1 MTDRNLDLPPDTE
14 ARLDLLVAEWVE
26 HRGLST
32 ARTEQLRRVVLAMHE
47 PDAAPPAVAGSPL
60 DQGPEWWSSLFTPLL
75 TTLSQAATSGY
86 QSVWAAGEACLS
98 ASIPETCYLLP
109 AVRKVFRTPLSQVPQ
124 GPASRSPP
132 SFLPE
137 PDLRGQPVSVE
148 VQIVGVCLD
157 ESAHVDGLWHRG
169 VVVALQFFQ
178 VVSADPGSLFGLLQR
193 YSAVQSRSLEERAY
207 AWSLGFLR
215 VASV

>member
-86 QSVWAAGEACLS
+86 QSVGAAGEACFPLRFLK
-98 ASIPETCYLLP
+98 PVTCY
-109 AVRKVFRTPLSQVPQ
+109 PLCGRSSARRFHRSHR
-124 GPASRSPP
+124 GPRLALRLRSCQNLICAASLSPSRS
-132 SFLPE
+132 
-137 PDLRGQPVSVE
+137 R
-148 VQIVGVCLD
+148 
-157 ESAHVDGLWHRG
+157 
-169 VVVALQFFQ
+169 
-178 VVSADPGSLFGLLQR
+178 
-193 YSAVQSRSLEERAY
+193 
-207 AWSLGFLR
+207 
-215 VASV
+215 